1 MAFCPNFRRIFLYYD
16 LVLQILSY
24 LDYILLHFQNQP
36 VYKLFYLL
44 FVQISAFL
52 FLNLRKFNT
61 FFIKIF
67 VSIDKE
73 SISII
78 TKHSP
83 NKIIDKNKQNLF
95 NCGYF
100 FLEKLYYELKLNKIC
115 DKTSEKYSFKYDY
128 QDYFMEE
135 LSILHQ
141 N

>member
-1 MAFCPNFRRIFLYYD
+1 M
-16 LVLQILSY
+16 
-24 LDYILLHFQNQP
+24 HFQNQP